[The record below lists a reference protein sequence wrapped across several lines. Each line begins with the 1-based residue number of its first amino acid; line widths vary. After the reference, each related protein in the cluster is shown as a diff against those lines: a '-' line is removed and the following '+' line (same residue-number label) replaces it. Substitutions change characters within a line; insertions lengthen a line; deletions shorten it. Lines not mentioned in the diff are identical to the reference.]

1 MTKGHLITGLDIGT
15 GNIKMLVALKKPQ
28 DKVLEVISQAEVSN
42 FGMRKGVVIN
52 PDEVASKIR
61 EALDFCQE
69 GLEKKINS
77 AVVSINGSHLTFL
90 PSRGLASVSRAD
102 QRISDVDIER
112 ALQASRT
119 LSLSANQ
126 EILDVFPQEFI
137 IDGQSNIKEAEGLR
151 GIRLEA
157 KTLCVAV
164 FSPYLKNLTEAV
176 LQAGLEIDNISP
188 SVLASSEAVLTPK
201 EKELGVVMIEIG
213 AGTTGLAIFEEG
225 SLTHAA
231 VLPIGSNNITNDIA
245 YVMRLE
251 TESAEEAKKTFPGFG
266 SRKRGSGRDKKK
278 SASHGYSSKNLARV
292 VEARTREIF
301 GEVVKEL
308 KRVNKTRLPAGAV
321 LTGGGAELIKIVD
334 FAKKELRLP
343 CRLGLA
349 KGFAPELDDPSF
361 SAVAGLIL
369 EAAKDIDFD
378 SHSSFLEKG
387 IFKKAKNFF
396 KVFVP

>member
-15 GNIKMLVALKKPQ
+15 NSVKMLVALKKPQ

-61 EALDFCQE
+61 QALDFCQE

-119 LSLSANQ
+119 LSLSTNQ

-137 IDGQSNIKEAEGLR
+137 IDGQSGIKEAEGLR

-164 FSPYLKNLTEAV
+164 FSPYLKNLTEAI
-176 LQAGLEIDNISP
+176 LEAGLEIDNISP
-188 SVLASSEAVLTPK
+188 SVLASSEAVLTLK
-201 EKELGVVMIEIG
+201 EKELGVVMVEIG
-213 AGTTGLAIFEEG
+213 AGTTGMAIFEEG
-225 SLTHAA
+225 SLMYAA

-245 YVMRLE
+245 YVMRFE
-251 TESAEEAKKTFPGFG
+251 IESAEEAKKTFPGFG
-266 SRKRGSGRDKKK
+266 SRKKSFSRDKRKGAAQRF
-278 SASHGYSSKNLARV
+278 SGKNLARV

-301 GEVVKEL
+301 SEVAKEL
-308 KRVNKTRLPAGAV
+308 KRVNKTKLPAGIV
-321 LTGGGAELIKIVD
+321 LTGGGAKLLKIVD
-334 FAKKELRLP
+334 FAKKELKLP

-349 KGFAPELDDPSF
+349 NGFVPELDDPSF
-361 SAVAGLIL
+361 SVVAGLIL
-369 EAAKDIDFD
+369 EAAKDIDID

-387 IFKKAKNFF
+387 IFRKAKNFF
-396 KVFVP
+396 RIFVP